1 MDTGKIRMSTRLIW
15 TLCTGMATICVMAWP
30 AQAQFKYWIASDSTT
45 APAKLSQTGLYVN
58 IAAAKKVVSPNIYH
72 YEVNSPLWSDGAHKS
87 RWVVARPGKPIA
99 WDTTDYWNYPD
110 SQVFVK
116 EFDIDTIVGDTTS
129 RVKWETR
136 ILFNR
141 KELWAIDPKTNA
153 NIYIDHWYGYSYK
166 WNKAQTDAD
175 LVSPKIGMDDSIP
188 VWPAGKVGASKL
200 KKWHFPSS
208 SDCSKCHH
216 SSMGDTIHDRSVLG
230 FFTAQLNRPSSDTVA
245 TVNQLD
251 YLFKHNVLTGTKPAN
266 WTTAPKWA
274 AVEDQSASIDLR
286 ARSFIASNCS
296 GCHGR
301 RGLATGATTAQ
312 VNYDYYNMKV
322 AMDLRHK
329 NVAFDYYLNESLPKY
344 YNKLNDGNNPN
355 HLDSLEIEAAVI
367 VPGYPTKSVLL
378 LRVKSRRTE
387 PHNYDPVPAQMPP
400 LGSYEVYDSAVI
412 VLTQWITDMDRIP
425 APNEIFVG
433 ARHSNLKSPSIAGRL
448 LQIPADMVGIAGLK
462 VSMTGISGR
471 NVELQRVSK
480 TTYAIPANLPVGLY
494 LIRVGSQGF
503 TRYLF

>member
-1 MDTGKIRMSTRLIW
+1 MLKSGFVKKALLVLAMP
-15 TLCTGMATICVMAWP
+15 TLVCAD
-30 AQAQFKYWIASDSTT
+30 FKYWDAANDSILP
-45 APAKLSQTGLYVN
+45 PAKLSLTGLYVD
-58 IAAAKKVVSPNIYH
+58 ITAPKKVVAANTYH
-72 YEVNSPLWSDGAHKS
+72 FEVNSPLWSDAAHKS
-87 RWVVARPGKPIA
+87 RWVISRPGKPIA
-99 WDTTDYWNYPD
+99 WDTTDYWKYPD

-116 EFDIDTIVGDTTS
+116 EFDIDTVIGDTTS
-129 RVKWETR
+129 RVRWETR
-136 ILFNR
+136 ILMNR
-141 KELWAIDPKTNA
+141 KELWATDPTTGA
-153 NIYIDHWYGYSYK
+153 NIYIDHWYGFSYK

-175 LVSPKIGMDDSIP
+175 LVNQRIGMNDSIP

-208 SDCSKCHH
+208 SECSKCHR

-230 FFTAQLNRPSSDTVA
+230 FMTAQLNRPSSDTVA
-245 TVNQLD
+245 TMNQLD

-266 WTTAPKWA
+266 WNDTATVPRWA
-274 AVEDQSASIDLR
+274 GLGDQSASIDKR

-296 GCHGR
+296 GCHSR

-329 NVAFDYYLNESLPKY
+329 NVAFDYYLNDSLPLY
-344 YNKLNDGNNPN
+344 YNKLNDNNNPN
-355 HLDSLEIEAAVI
+355 HLDSLKIEAAVI

-378 LRVKSRRTE
+378 LRAKSRRTE
-387 PHNYDPVPAQMPP
+387 PHNYDPVLAQMPP

-433 ARHSNLKSPSIAGRL
+433 ARHGNLKSPSIAGRL
-448 LQIPADMVGIAGLK
+448 LQIPADMVGVAGLK

-471 NVELQRVSK
+471 NVELKQVSK
-480 TTYAIPANLPVGLY
+480 TTYAIPANLSIGLY
-494 LIRVGSQGF
+494 LIRVGSQSF